1 MRGAGFAATLG
12 CYGFAGRGGLGG
24 AHLVAHGFEGAV
36 EVGLDGVDGDV
47 GDGGD
52 LGELEV
58 FGEAHEEDGALVGRE
73 VLEGGVDLAGLFL
86 DEEAGLGGALVAGE
100 EVGGFGDV
108 DGGGA
113 GLAPETEL
121 LEALLVAD
129 EVDGDGGEPGADGAV
144 AAEAVAGVVG
154 LEEAVL
160 GDGLGEVCVADGERD
175 KAKEAGPV
183 GADQGLHV
191 VQLRGGALGGG
202 DVRDGCVE
210 S

>member
-1 MRGAGFAATLG
+1 M
-12 CYGFAGRGGLGG
+12 
-24 AHLVAHGFEGAV
+24 

-52 LGELEV
+52 LGELEL

-73 VLEGGVDLAGLFL
+73 ILQGGVDLGGLFL
-86 DEEAGLGGALVAGE
+86 DEEAGFGGAFGAGE
-100 EVGGFGDV
+100 EVGGVGDV

-113 GLAPETEL
+113 GLTPEAEL
-121 LEALLVAD
+121 LQALVVAD

-160 GDGLGEVCVADGERD
+160 GDGLGEVRVADGEGD
-175 KAKEAGPV
+175 EAQEAWPV
-183 GADQGLHV
+183 GADQGIHV

-202 DVRDGCVE
+202 DVRDGCIQ

>member
-1 MRGAGFAATLG
+1 M
-12 CYGFAGRGGLGG
+12 
-24 AHLVAHGFEGAV
+24 
-36 EVGLDGVDGDV
+36 EVGLYGVDGNV

-52 LGELEV
+52 LGELQL

-73 VLEGGVDLAGLFL
+73 VLEGGVDLGGLLF

-100 EVGGFGDV
+100 EVGGVGDV

-113 GLAPETEL
+113 GLTPEAEL

-129 EVDGDGGEPGADGAV
+129 EIDGDAGEPGADGAV

-160 GDGLGEVCVADGERD
+160 GDGLGEVGVAEGEGD
-175 KAKEAGPV
+175 EAEETRPV
-183 GADQGLHV
+183 GPDQGLDV
-191 VQLRGGALGGG
+191 VQLRGGALGGWNG
-202 DVRDGCVE
+202 RDRCIQ

>member
-1 MRGAGFAATLG
+1 VKRI
-12 CYGFAGRGGLGG
+12 GL
-24 AHLVAHGFEGAV
+24 EGAV

-52 LGELEV
+52 LGEFEL

-73 VLEGGVDLAGLFL
+73 VLEGGVDLGRFFFH
-86 DEEAGLGGALVAGE
+86 EEAGLGGGLVGGE

-113 GLAPETEL
+113 GLAPEAEFL
-121 LEALLVAD
+121 KALVVAD

-144 AAEAVAGVVG
+144 AAETVAGVVG
-154 LEEAVL
+154 LEEAIL
-160 GDGLGEVCVADGERD
+160 SDGLGQVSVTDGEGYE
-175 KAKEAGPV
+175 AEEAGAV

-191 VQLRGGALGGG
+191 VQLRGGALGSGEM
-202 DVRDGCVE
+202 RDGCVE